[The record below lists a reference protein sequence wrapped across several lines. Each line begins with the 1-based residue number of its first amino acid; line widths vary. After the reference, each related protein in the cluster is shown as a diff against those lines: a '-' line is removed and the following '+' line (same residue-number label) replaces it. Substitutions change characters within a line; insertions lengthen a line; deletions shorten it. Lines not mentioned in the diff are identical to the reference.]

1 MKKKYLFSL
10 LISFIILPLVVS
22 SVIALENSAE
32 QYAQSLGIEKS
43 AVKIISRL
51 DKDNQFD
58 EMEKDFI
65 TWLASQDKE
74 SQFKLAFKY
83 AFDGEIS
90 AKEMSEILSTP
101 VSKKDKESEIT
112 SGTKSEIEYLMLDDF
127 ENKKITEENNWR
139 LGKDIHQ
146 IGGAKGKAYID
157 YKIGVEVN
165 GSSLCI
171 EYNIPEFNL
180 SSGGHGGEVG
190 IGFNIESYK
199 RDILRYDGITFFIK
213 TTDVR
218 KIFTIG
224 MTEEKNEVP
233 ENFSKNYLPDITGWK
248 EVVIPFSD
256 LLIHEEHAIDNI
268 LELNEL
274 VRIGF
279 QVTDLYEDSDRQG
292 KVWIDKIALYKETK
306 KDALENTSINNI
318 KREVIFDFENETRNK
333 YGNWNMNIDNNVCGT
348 GTKQNIHIDSSSGA
362 EGTSSSLCTEI
373 IELPIERDG
382 TEVETHTKLEV
393 KDLDLSQYTGI
404 GFFVKTTCVKKPIIL
419 IFIEKLNNKEE
430 EWSIRCKPNH
440 RME

>member
-224 MTEEKNEVP
+224 MTEEKNKGVP
-233 ENFSKNYLPDITGWK
+233 EHFEKNYLPDITGWK
-248 EVVIPFSD
+248 EIVIPFSD
-256 LLIHEEHAIDNI
+256 LLIHEVHAIDNI
-268 LELNEL
+268 LELNEI
-274 VRIGF
+274 VGIGF
-279 QVTDLYEDSDRQG
+279 LVTDLYEDSDRQG
-292 KVWIDKIALYKETK
+292 KIWLDKIALYKGNVVPTEK
-306 KDALENTSINNI
+306 RYGYEKDDNFKQAAVYRGEDSQTLSFSIEDLPKSKDLTPHEALYYQTLSGNTSSV
-318 KREVIFDFENETRNK
+318 RSVPTD
-333 YGNWNMNIDNNVCGT
+333 V
-348 GTKQNIHIDSSSGA
+348 
-362 EGTSSSLCTEI
+362 L
-373 IELPIERDG
+373 
-382 TEVETHTKLEV
+382 
-393 KDLDLSQYTGI
+393 
-404 GFFVKTTCVKKPIIL
+404 
-419 IFIEKLNNKEE
+419 
-430 EWSIRCKPNH
+430 
-440 RME
+440 